1 MVNFELINLINNKIL
16 NKDLRLSLLFAL
28 LMIVTASVLEVV
40 SIGAFLPFI
49 EILLS
54 GKEGLLNYKFISGN
68 TFLNEAL
75 YQTSEKNIVIYGI
88 IFFASIVVFKNIV
101 VFYFHY
107 YREHIHYKLQTFLI
121 NKLFKNIIVKNFDD
135 FYKKNTAIY
144 YNLLVRESGQTSH
157 SINIFL
163 QLFNELIVLIFVI
176 GLLLLIQPFVT
187 IILILIFFI
196 LSWPV
201 YYFTKEKI
209 KKMSSERISRDQN
222 MIKNVNEAIMLFK
235 YLKVN
240 FLERFFLNLF
250 DNNNIKSY
258 NLQKKMSVLQF
269 FPRYYLEAI
278 TIIIFSATII
288 LINLD
293 QNSLKD
299 ILPLIAVFSFAGL
312 RLLPL
317 IKSLV
322 MGLQEIKRGS
332 PSIRSV
338 CEELTNENDFQSSF
352 NNKKFEFIKVKNL
365 NFNYSKSSNLIKNF
379 NLEIKAGDKILI
391 NGPSGSGK
399 TSLIDVLIGIKKQNS
414 GTISIDEKNLSQS
427 LFKELKIS
435 YIPQD
440 SYLIDDTIKN
450 NITFPVPNLDIQNY
464 NKIINIVGL
473 SDLIANYP
481 SRDNTHIGERGYKI
495 SGGQKQRIIIARS
508 LIIKPEILILDEAT
522 NALDI
527 NSEDLI
533 IKNIINTYKDLT
545 VMIISHRNLDH
556 DLFNKTI
563 NLGGK

>member
-1 MVNFELINLINNKIL
+1 
-16 NKDLRLSLLFAL
+16 
-28 LMIVTASVLEVV
+28 
-40 SIGAFLPFI
+40 
-49 EILLS
+49 
-54 GKEGLLNYKFISGN
+54 
-68 TFLNEAL
+68 
-75 YQTSEKNIVIYGI
+75 
-88 IFFASIVVFKNIV
+88 
-101 VFYFHY
+101 
-107 YREHIHYKLQTFLI
+107 
-121 NKLFKNIIVKNFDD
+121 
-135 FYKKNTAIY
+135 
-144 YNLLVRESGQTSH
+144 
-157 SINIFL
+157 
-163 QLFNELIVLIFVI
+163 
-176 GLLLLIQPFVT
+176 
-187 IILILIFFI
+187 
-196 LSWPV
+196 
-201 YYFTKEKI
+201 
-209 KKMSSERISRDQN
+209 
-222 MIKNVNEAIMLFK
+222 
-235 YLKVN
+235 
-240 FLERFFLNLF
+240 
-250 DNNNIKSY
+250 
-258 NLQKKMSVLQF
+258 MSVLQF

-450 NITFPVPNLDIQNY
+450 NIVFPVPNLDIQNY

-473 SDLIANYP
+473 KNLIANYP
-481 SRDNTHIGERGYKI
+481 SRDNTHIGER
-495 SGGQKQRIIIARS
+495 
-508 LIIKPEILILDEAT
+508 L
-522 NALDI
+522 
-527 NSEDLI
+527 
-533 IKNIINTYKDLT
+533 
-545 VMIISHRNLDH
+545 
-556 DLFNKTI
+556 
-563 NLGGK
+563 